1 MQALRI
7 QPDNQQILR
16 DMALLQVQIKD
27 FNGHANT
34 RYKLL
39 KEKQKAINN
48 WVAYALAL
56 YLKGDY

>member
-1 MQALRI
+1 
-7 QPDNQQILR
+7 
-16 DMALLQVQIKD
+16 MALLQVQIKD